1 MCRITQCFRIVL
13 MGIYVYMNMYAYV
26 NMYVL
31 ICVCVCVCMC
41 MELYMCICIWLLYSE
56 ENNDYFDSNKFVIAV
71 YRGLAS
77 PALLMSVE

>member
-31 ICVCVCVCMC
+31 ICVCVCMC